1 MSTHRNAINPD
12 RIGAEMASPR
22 RKRTSRTKG
31 AGPGTGADRSVA
43 ERLREIRDWIDRGG
57 DTDPVALAERLE
69 DSESVLRQAA
79 AWGLGHLKV
88 HESRRALE
96 RALKDPDPAVRTQA
110 AGSLG
115 ALGNPL
121 SRLPLE
127 RALKD
132 PSAKVRERAAWSLW
146 VIADRRSAPPLLAR
160 LDDEAADVRWSAAVA
175 LGRVGGP
182 EAIDPLT
189 LARGDPNDRVRRE
202 ALLALAHLRP
212 PNLGELLRPFLADP
226 AMRVRIG
233 AAVGLGEGKDR
244 AAVPMIV
251 ERLRVEREVRVLPS
265 LLVALGR
272 IGDPSAVPNLLPF
285 VRHSTSWAR
294 VCALHALADLA
305 APEAADPARE
315 LLQDAVWS
323 VRGAAAECLGVVG
336 NSDDRDRL
344 LTLLNDP
351 EMWPR
356 RGAVYALGRLGLVDA
371 LPRIRERLGDPDP
384 EVRLAAVWAVGHL
397 GDRESREPLLALL
410 ADPLAAPGGLATF
423 AQGDGAVMLQSDAKD
438 RLFDAVVQALGR
450 LHERYPDPSIERALT
465 EARRRLPVK
474 ELGRPARLPA
484 PETRG
489 GRVVPTLRDL
499 FPADPLGSAEP
510 R

>member
-1 MSTHRNAINPD
+1 MTTA
-12 RIGAEMASPR
+12 R
-22 RKRTSRTKG
+22 RKAASRKRPD
-31 AGPGTGADRSVA
+31 GPGTGADRSVA

-57 DTDPVALAERLE
+57 DTDPEALAERL
-69 DSESVLRQAA
+69 DDTESVLRQAA
-79 AWGLGHLKV
+79 AWGLGHLQV
-88 HESRRALE
+88 HGSRRALE

-115 ALGNPL
+115 ALGNRQ

-146 VIADRRSAPPLLAR
+146 VIADRRSAPALLAR

-182 EAIDPLT
+182 EAIAPLT

-202 ALLALAHLRP
+202 SLLALAHLRP
-212 PNLGELLRPFLADP
+212 PNLGELLRPFLVDP

-244 AAVPMIV
+244 AAVSLLI
-251 ERLRVEREVRVLPS
+251 ERLRVEREIRVLPS

-272 IGDPSAVPNLLPF
+272 IGDPTAVPALLGF
-285 VRHSTSWAR
+285 VSHKTSWAR
-294 VCALHALADLA
+294 VCAFHALGELHS
-305 APEAADPARE
+305 PEVADPARE
-315 LLQDAVWS
+315 HLTDPIWS
-323 VRGAAAECLGVVG
+323 VRGAAAECLGAVG
-336 NSDDRDRL
+336 APEDRDRL
-344 LTLLNDP
+344 LALLNDP

-356 RGAVYALGRLGLVDA
+356 RAAVYALGQLGLVDA
-371 LPRIRERLGDPDP
+371 APRIRERLGDPDP
-384 EVRLAAVWAVGHL
+384 EVRLAAVWAAGHL
-397 GDRESREPLLALL
+397 GDRESRDLLLTLL
-410 ADPLAAPGGLATF
+410 ADPTASPGGRATF

-438 RLFDAVVQALGR
+438 RIFDAVIQALGR
-450 LHERYPDPSIERALT
+450 LQQRYPDPTIEQALT
-465 EARRRLPVK
+465 GVRRRLPAK

-489 GRVVPTLRDL
+489 GRPIPTLGDL
-499 FPADPLGSAEP
+499 FPGGLPSSSD
-510 R
+510 RRR